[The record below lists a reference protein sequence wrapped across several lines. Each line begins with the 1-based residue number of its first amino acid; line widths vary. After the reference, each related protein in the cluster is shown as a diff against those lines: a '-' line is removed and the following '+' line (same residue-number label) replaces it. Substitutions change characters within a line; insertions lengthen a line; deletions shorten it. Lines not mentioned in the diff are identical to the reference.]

1 MTQLATCVAGILLTV
16 GLAGVSAQSS
26 TTVTVRLYNLA
37 GVSADDIARAQ
48 LAAEPIL
55 RNAGLDVIMRRC
67 GGLATPGAPLDDCS
81 DRITPTDVIVR
92 IIDAPKY
99 HLALGPQVFG
109 VAYVVKGSRGGRL
122 ATLYSDRII
131 SAAARVDVEK
141 GTLLGRVLAHE
152 VGHLLLGTNHHGDT
166 GLMRGDWTDSL
177 LNDTREKEWHF
188 SPAEAMAMQHHL
200 LAQSIHSSK

>member
-1 MTQLATCVAGILLTV
+1 MTKLATCVAGILLTV
-16 GLAGVSAQSS
+16 ALASVGAQSS
-26 TTVTVRLYNLA
+26 TTLTVRLYNLA
-37 GVSADDIARAQ
+37 GLSSDDIARAQ

-55 RNAGLDVIMRRC
+55 RSAGLDVTMRRC
-67 GGLATPGAPLDDCS
+67 GGLATAGTPLDDCS

-99 HLALGPQVFG
+99 HLTLGPQVFG

-122 ATLYSDRII
+122 ATLYSDRIV

-166 GLMRGDWTDSL
+166 GLMRADWTDTL
-177 LNDTREKEWHF
+177 LNNTGEKDWHF
-188 SPAEAMAMQHHL
+188 SLVEAVAMQHQL
-200 LAQSIHSSK
+200 LAQSIRE